1 LGKWE
6 VSIKDY
12 EMLQNEAPE
21 DEELGRALMEA
32 KEQLKKQK
40 GLDAAA

>member
-1 LGKWE
+1 
-6 VSIKDY
+6 
-12 EMLQNEAPE
+12 MLQNEAPE

-40 GLDAAA
+40 GLDAAAWRSRPSSVT